1 MAAMISQALPWLI
14 ALLMLSAALV
24 YFIRRAAALQRE
36 KNANAS
42 AMELAA
48 QEQIAAKERIS
59 AREAE
64 LDRQRSDWEKQL
76 AAIAN
81 EKGQERQRYEGL
93 SKEYAQLQADLATQ
107 QTKALRLDE
116 LTRERDCAREQL
128 ELLRKEKS
136 AVDANLAALQSQMD
150 EEHKATEERTRLHA
164 KAETTAHETAQTK
177 IIELT
182 TERDSARDQLDLLRK
197 GKSVVDASLAAL
209 QSQVEEERKATEE
222 RIRLHTKAEILAHE
236 AAQTKINELTTER
249 DSARGQLDAL
259 RREKSSLDTDH
270 AAMLSKLDEE
280 RKSARE
286 KIELLEQA
294 EIRLAK
300 EFENLANRIFE
311 EKHQKFSEVSKIGV
325 EALLTPMREQLTD
338 FRKKVDDV
346 YDNENKERASLRTE
360 IQSLKSLN
368 ERIGVDAL
376 NLTKALKGDSKT
388 RGTWGEIQLERLL
401 EESGLAKGREY
412 DVQASHRNEDGQRFQ
427 PDVVIHLPEK
437 KDVVIDSK
445 VSLVAYEQYYTTE
458 SDDERQRHLRA
469 HIASL
474 RIHFNGLSAKNYDEL
489 IGINSLDMVIMF
501 VPIEPA
507 LLLAFEHEPNLF
519 SEAFTRRILLVSP
532 STLMATLQI
541 IHNIWRYEYQNRNAQ
556 SIASEA
562 GKLHDQFVSFVEALE
577 KVGDQ
582 IKKAGES
589 YDTAHK
595 RLTSGKGNLVG
606 RTQKLRILGAK
617 VKKAINSDLIE
628 ASLENDDDLH
638 LLPDETSLV
647 DKITEKSEGVSPRHG
662 TFDNK

>member
-1 MAAMISQALPWLI
+1 VAILVSQAFPWLI
-14 ALLMLSAALV
+14 ALLILSAALV

-36 KNANAS
+36 MNTRSS

-48 QEQIAAKERIS
+48 QEQIAAKERLL

-64 LDRQRSDWEKQL
+64 LDRQRVDWEKQL
-76 AAIAN
+76 SSMAN

-93 SKEYAQLQADLATQ
+93 SKEYAQLQAELATQ

-116 LTRERDCAREQL
+116 LTKERDSAREQL
-128 ELLRKEKS
+128 DLLRKEKS
-136 AVDANLAALQSQMD
+136 SVDACLAALQSQMEEEHKATEERTLFHAKSETTAREAAQTKIDELTTERNSARDQLDLLRKEKNSVDACFAALQSQMD
-150 EEHKATEERTRLHA
+150 EEHKATEERTRLQS
-164 KAETTAHETAQTK
+164 KAETLARDTAQAK
-177 IIELT
+177 VDELT
-182 TERDSARDQLDLLRK
+182 TERDSAR
-197 GKSVVDASLAAL
+197 A
-209 QSQVEEERKATEE
+209 
-222 RIRLHTKAEILAHE
+222 
-236 AAQTKINELTTER
+236 
-249 DSARGQLDAL
+249 QLDAL
-259 RREKSSLDTDH
+259 RQEKNILDTDY
-270 AAMLSKLDEE
+270 ATMLSKFDEE
-280 RKSARE
+280 RKSASE

-294 EIRLAK
+294 ELRLAK

-311 EKHQKFSEVSKIGV
+311 EKHQKFSEVSKTGV
-325 EALLTPMREQLTD
+325 EALLSPMREQMSD
-338 FRKKVDDV
+338 FRKKVEDV

-376 NLTKALKGDSKT
+376 NLTKALKGDSKA

-412 DVQASHRNEDGQRFQ
+412 DVQVSHRNEDGQRFQ
-427 PDVVIHLPEK
+427 PDVVVHLPEK

-445 VSLVAYEQYYTTE
+445 VSLVAYEQYYTAE
-458 SDDERQRHLRA
+458 SDDERLRQLRA
-469 HIASL
+469 HVTSL
-474 RIHFNGLSAKNYDEL
+474 RTHFNGLSAKNYDEL
-489 IGINSLDMVIMF
+489 IGVNSLDLVIMF

-507 LLLAFEHEPNLF
+507 LLLAFEHEPKLF
-519 SEAFTRRILLVSP
+519 SEAFARRILLVSP

-556 SIASEA
+556 SIAAEA
-562 GKLHDQFVSFVEALE
+562 GKLHDQFVSFVDALE

-606 RTQKLRILGAK
+606 RTQKLKTLGAK
-617 VKKAINSDLIE
+617 VKKAINSELVE
-628 ASLENDDDLH
+628 AAMENDDDLT
-638 LLPDETSLV
+638 LLADETPLV
-647 DKITEKSEGVSPRHG
+647 AEISSIIPEES
-662 TFDNK
+662 FAA